1 MSKKNNI
8 KANNLA
14 FEINPKLYPMDAILN
29 TAYTFIDR
37 CYVFLNGDPKKRIS
51 VQLKGKNNL
60 SAKQLND
67 LKGEFNN
74 ELLNQIL
81 RAKIAKDNK
90 KLREYIV
97 GQALMG
103 ASPEQPAA
111 DSGQN
116 TDEELDKILERE
128 LKALEEEE
136 SKSASKKD
144 PMKILKPWK
153 KRKEKSKRKK

>member
-1 MSKKNNI
+1 MIIQSFI
-8 KANNLA
+8 KENAIIFNVPL
-14 FEINPKLYPMDAILN
+14 KLYPADAILN
-29 TAYTFIDR
+29 AAYIFIDR
-37 CYVFLNGDPKKRIS
+37 CYVLLEGDPKKSIS
-51 VQLKGKNNL
+51 IQLKGKNTL

-97 GQALMG
+97 GQALIG
-103 ASPEQPAA
+103 ASPEQPVA

-116 TDEELDKILERE
+116 ADEELDKILDRE
-128 LKALEEEE
+128 LKTLEEEE
-136 SKSASKKD
+136 KKSASKKD

-153 KRKEKSKRKK
+153 KGKPKVKRKK